1 MTRPLASVARRGAI
15 AILVVTAICQR
26 ADADSAS
33 PWHLQASLGYHFSSG
48 EYGEERSTEIGY
60 VPFIASVDHGPWNAE
75 LTLPYIRVSGPRGI
89 VGTLGDPASTTTDVR
104 TNSGLGDVQAV
115 FRFTATPKRAWLPT
129 TTAALRIKAPTA
141 DEDDG
146 LGTGEW
152 DVTPEI
158 DAAWVVGRFTPFLG
172 LAYEFLGDP
181 GERVEDDGSVTG
193 FELDDAVRGYAG
205 IAAQLWP
212 RWQLGLLVDAGT
224 PTADGAGDRIDIV
237 PFTSVALRDDWLVQ
251 VYGTAGLARG
261 SADEGFGIQLTWR
274 GLACGTR

>member
-115 FRFTATPKRAWLPT
+115 FRFTATPERAWLPT
-129 TTAALRIKAPTA
+129 TTAALRIKAPATK
-141 DEDDG
+141 
-146 LGTGEW
+146 TM
-152 DVTPEI
+152 
-158 DAAWVVGRFTPFLG
+158 
-172 LAYEFLGDP
+172 
-181 GERVEDDGSVTG
+181 GSVPANGTCPRRSTPPG
-193 FELDDAVRGYAG
+193 SS
-205 IAAQLWP
+205 AASPPFWDWP
-212 RWQLGLLVDAGT
+212 TNSSVIPENEWKT
-224 PTADGAGDRIDIV
+224 MDR
-237 PFTSVALRDDWLVQ
+237 
-251 VYGTAGLARG
+251 
-261 SADEGFGIQLTWR
+261 
-274 GLACGTR
+274 